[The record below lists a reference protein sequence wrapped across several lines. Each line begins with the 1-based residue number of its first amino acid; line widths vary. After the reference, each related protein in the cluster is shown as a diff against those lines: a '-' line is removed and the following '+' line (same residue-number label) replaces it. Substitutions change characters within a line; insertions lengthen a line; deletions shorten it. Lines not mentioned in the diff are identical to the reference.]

1 MGAKYKQ
8 IEECGY
14 FLKEQFQ
21 ADRAIKSKTTYRVTQ
36 IQKKPT
42 ERRNVRGGTWGWA
55 KRSRWFHRTTER
67 ERGNLRLSE
76 AKPMVPQNDGT
87 WEGEPEAERSEA
99 DGSTERRN
107 VATSMKKNS
116 KILNNSENISQ
127 HLPLGE
133 TFPPRAEGTGKRSL
147 SIY

>member
-42 ERRNVRGGTWGWA
+42 ERRNVRGGT
-55 KRSRWFHRTTER
+55 
-67 ERGNLRLSE
+67 
-76 AKPMVPQNDGT
+76 
-87 WEGEPEAERSEA
+87 
-99 DGSTERRN
+99 
-107 VATSMKKNS
+107 
-116 KILNNSENISQ
+116 
-127 HLPLGE
+127 
-133 TFPPRAEGTGKRSL
+133 
-147 SIY
+147 